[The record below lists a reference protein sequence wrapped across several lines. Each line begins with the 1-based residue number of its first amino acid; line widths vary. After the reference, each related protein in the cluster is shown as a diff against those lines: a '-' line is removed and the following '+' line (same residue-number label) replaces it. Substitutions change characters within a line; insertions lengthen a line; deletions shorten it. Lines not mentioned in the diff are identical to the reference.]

1 MQRSSIVLSFFIGLV
16 FTGLANAQTT
26 APSYANSTEY
36 KQMLE
41 EVRRPAPSPALI
53 ATGHLPEADGRLAP
67 VVRDEAATLT
77 ITTAASEFTWDKAAA
92 SLHWR
97 DLKSQA
103 DWTISLP
110 GYACGAAGA
119 AMPAVSRKANA
130 WTIAPAAGCTGPT
143 FVLHPLTD
151 SLASLTV
158 SSVTSGELELNVK
171 GSDPVFGLGER
182 FWQASLAGTKLNVRP
197 EDHYGEP
204 GGHNWTY
211 VAIPLIYSTSGL
223 GLYADTSFASKF
235 SGSEAGNSFSLKVAS
250 QPVTFYLF
258 SEADPK
264 AVLTAYTAVTGR
276 PAAVPYWT
284 FGPWIT
290 ALQGK
295 GPVLDIASRIRNEGV
310 PASALWV
317 FDELD
322 EPSNIGWPFWFGSYY
337 GSSREFTDLLHG
349 QGFKVLSYVHPYVR
363 QQDMPYTLASPLYE
377 KGVREKLLVTQANGT
392 PAGPRFEAVT
402 TGNVDFTNPAAVDW
416 WAGMITSAVRD
427 QGFDGWMED
436 FGEWISDSDHGANA
450 TGKTLSMLYPLLY
463 HKVTDRVAH
472 TYNPEVVAFARSG
485 APGTQAFSPALW
497 GGDQFASWNRDYGL
511 PSVVT
516 AGITAGMSGFS
527 NWGPDI
533 NSTGDSRELWM
544 RWVEFG
550 ALSPIMRDHV
560 WDKPARAIH
569 VWSDSDATA
578 HFRTYAILHSSLL
591 PYFATYAAEAHRTG
605 VPIMRHTA
613 LEFPKDPHSATAEY
627 QYFLGREMLVA
638 PVVTPTSVRTLY
650 APAGEWIDYWNGDSY
665 QGGQDINVPAPTW
678 EIPIMVR
685 AGSILPFLPEQE
697 TARMN
702 WEDPHLLEGPL
713 VWRAYLSATPDA
725 SGDFQL
731 PNGTAAH
738 FQQHDGTADV
748 RGSSAVQRDYEVIVR
763 TKLAP
768 TEVMLDGKAF
778 PHYSKPAGNTR
789 ATQWWWN
796 PNSNEVHM
804 LFHASNF
811 DVQVK
816 GVVTTEYPK

>member
-1 MQRSSIVLSFFIGLV
+1 MHRCTLVLLSFV
-16 FTGLANAQTT
+16 TLAVTVDAGAQTSS
-26 APSYANSTEY
+26 PSYANSSEY

-53 ATGHLPEADGRLAP
+53 AVGHLPAPDKSLVP
-67 VVRDEAATLT
+67 VVHDDAAALT
-77 ITTAASEFTWDKAAA
+77 ITTADAEFAWSKPAA

-97 DLKSQA
+97 NLRSQA
-103 DWTISLP
+103 EWTITLP
-110 GYACGAAGA
+110 AMACGAGA
-119 AMPAVSRKANA
+119 TAVPAIRRKGNA
-130 WTIAPAAGCTGPT
+130 WTVAPPPACTGPT
-143 FVLHPLTD
+143 FILHPLTG
-151 SLASLTV
+151 SLASFTV
-158 SSVTSGELELNVK
+158 SGTVPDGVELNVM

-182 FWQASLAGTKLNVRP
+182 FWQSSLAGTKMDVRP
-197 EDHYGEP
+197 EDHFGEP
-204 GGHNWTY
+204 GGHNWSY
-211 VAIPLIYSTSGL
+211 VAIPLVYSTSGL
-223 GLYADTSFASKF
+223 GLYADTSFTSKF
-235 SGSEAGNSFSLKVAS
+235 SGSDAGTSFSLKVAS

-264 AVLTAYTAVTGR
+264 AVLTAYTGITGS
-276 PAAVPYWT
+276 PADVPYWT

-295 GPVLDIASRIRNEGV
+295 GPVLDIAARIRNEGI

-317 FDELD
+317 FDDLD

-363 QQDMPYTLASPLYE
+363 QQDLPYTLQSPLYE
-377 KGVREKLLVTQANGT
+377 KGVREKLLVTGADGK
-392 PAGPRFEAVT
+392 PVGPRFEGVT
-402 TGNVDFTNPAAVDW
+402 TGNVDFTNPAAVNW
-416 WAGMITSAVRD
+416 WQGMITSAVRD

-436 FGEWISDSDHGANA
+436 FGEWISDTDHGANA

-472 TYNPEVVAFARSG
+472 GINPEVVAFARSG

-497 GGDQFASWNRDYGL
+497 GGDQFANWSRDLGL

-550 ALSPIMRDHV
+550 ALTPIMRDHV

-569 VWSDSDATA
+569 IWSDPDATA
-578 HFRTYAILHSSLL
+578 HFRSYAILHSSLL

-613 LEFPKDPHSATAEY
+613 LEFPTDPHSATAEY

-638 PVVTPTSVRTLY
+638 PVVSPTGERTLY
-650 APAGEWIDYWNGDSY
+650 APAGEWINFWDGNSY
-665 QGGQDINVPAPTW
+665 RGGKDITVPAPVW
-678 EIPIMVR
+678 QIPILVR
-685 AGSILPFLPEQE
+685 AGSVLPFLPDQD
-697 TARMN
+697 TARIN

-713 VWRAYLSATPDA
+713 VWRAYLSAMDDSA
-725 SGDFQL
+725 GDFQL

-738 FQQHDGTADV
+738 FQQHDGTAT
-748 RGSSAVQRDYEVIVR
+748 VQGTSNLARDYEVIVR

-768 TEVMLDGKAF
+768 TDVLLDGKPF
-778 PHYSKPAGNTR
+778 PHYSKAAGTNR
-789 ATQWWWN
+789 PTQWWWN
-796 PNSNEVHM
+796 PNSAEVHM
-804 LFHASNF
+804 LFRASNF
-811 DVQVK
+811 EVQLK
-816 GVVTTEYPK
+816 GVTTTQYPK